1 MVREGRMV
9 PTVIGITGASGAAL
23 ARRAVEI
30 LLDLEIPVILTASHA
45 GTTVWQSELGVSLA
59 SWVRQLQEQVG
70 REKLRLFDPGQIG
83 APIAS
88 GTYRTRGMIV
98 IPCSMG
104 TLASIAAGVSNNLLL
119 RAADVTLK
127 EGRRLV
133 VVPRESPFSA
143 IHLENMLRL
152 ARLGVR
158 VVPAIPAFYNK
169 PQTID
174 DIVNFIAGRAL
185 VALDI
190 DEGLAQGQ
198 RYGYTKREA
207 AAFGE
212 IQATQTED
220 NLSHETISDSEAD
233 QPNIA
238 SDGELEDNEEFV
250 QSDGLR
256 LEDEDSESPY
266 IH

>member
-9 PTVIGITGASGAAL
+9 PVVIGVTGASGAAL
-23 ARRAVEI
+23 ARRAVES
-30 LLDLEIPVILTASHA
+30 LLELEIPVILTASNA
-45 GTTVWQSELGVSLA
+45 GVTVWQTELGGSLE
-59 SWVRQLQEQVG
+59 SWVKQMQGQVG
-70 REKLRLFDPGQIG
+70 REQLRIFDQAQIG

-104 TLASIAAGVSNNLLL
+104 TLASIAAGVSSNLLL

-133 VVPRESPFSA
+133 VVPRESPFST

-174 DIVNFIAGRAL
+174 DIIDFIAGRAL
-185 VALDI
+185 VALGI

-212 IQATQTED
+212 IQAYEPEIPQ
-220 NLSHETISDSEAD
+220 SHEKITSEAS

-238 SDGELEDNEEFV
+238 SGGETEYFV